1 MPQLTPSQL
10 DHYRERGFVLVE
22 DLLDPTTDIDP
33 VLAEYDEVLDDLAHE
48 LFAAGQI
55 ASTYADL
62 GFDERLCQIYN
73 ETGQVY
79 AQHFDIS
86 LPQGGIGPDS
96 RIAVGPAAFA
106 MLRNE
111 KLLDIIEN
119 LIGPEIYSNPVQ
131 PHPHQTAR
139 AVLARCPQRPPQP
152 HRWLCRRCHALAS
165 GQRRGFARGRRDRHA
180 HRVGA
185 ADQRLSAS
193 TAVSKSSPAA
203 TATGYCTTASSR
215 ASAILSATK
224 T

>member
-10 DHYRERGFVLVE
+10 DHYREHGFVLVE
-22 DLLDPTTDIDP
+22 DLLDPTADIDP
-33 VLAEYDEVLDDLAHE
+33 VLAEYDEVLDELADE

-119 LIGPEIYSNPVQ
+119 LIGPEIYSNPSNTSASNRPSNSCPVS
-131 PHPHQTAR
+131 PRTTTA
-139 AVLARCPQRPPQP
+139 AS
-152 HRWLCRRCHALAS
+152 LAS
-165 GQRRGFARGRRDRHA
+165 QSVPRPGIR
-180 HRVGA
+180 
-185 ADQRLSAS
+185 
-193 TAVSKSSPAA
+193 
-203 TATGYCTTASSR
+203 TTA
-215 ASAILSATK
+215 
-224 T
+224 